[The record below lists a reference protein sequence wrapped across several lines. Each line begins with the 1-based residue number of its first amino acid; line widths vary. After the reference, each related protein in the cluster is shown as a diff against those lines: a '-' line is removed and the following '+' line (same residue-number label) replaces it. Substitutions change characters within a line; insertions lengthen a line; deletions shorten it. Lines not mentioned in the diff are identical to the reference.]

1 VLIGHSVDHRPIVA
15 TRVGDPAAQVRV
27 LVVGDIHG
35 NERAGERIVAR
46 LRRTHPDG
54 VQLWLIRSANPDG
67 AAAGT
72 RQNARGVDLNRNF
85 PYRWRA
91 GRHGTYYPGPRAAS
105 EPETRALMRLV
116 RRIRPQI
123 AIYYHQHLGITV
135 RTRAGD
141 IGLERTYARRTGL
154 PLRSLPAYHGTAVSW
169 ENHSVAGTAFVV
181 ELRAGPAD
189 AARHAAAVLA
199 LARAARAARAAR
211 SAAAAAPPKPPIKW
225 DPIPFPAHRK
235 REMRAYA
242 RRHYGI
248 DDYRLRRPHVI
259 VEHLTATTT
268 FAAAFNTFASDAPDP
283 ELHERP
289 GTCAHFII
297 DRDGTI
303 HQLVSLRLM
312 CRHTVGLNYT
322 AIGIEHV
329 GLSDADV
336 MGDRRELEASL
347 ALTRWLQARFHIA
360 TRNVIG
366 HNESLSSPYHRERVA
381 RLRHQTHADM
391 RRPTMV
397 RYRRLL

>member
-1 VLIGHSVDHRPIVA
+1 MLIGHSADHRPIVA
-15 TRVGDPAAQVRV
+15 TRVGDPTAHVRV
-27 LVVGDIHG
+27 LVVGDVHG
-35 NERAGERIVAR
+35 NERAGERVVAR
-46 LRRTHPDG
+46 LRRSRPAG

-72 RQNARGVDLNRNF
+72 RQNADGVDLNRNF

-91 GRHGTYYPGPRAAS
+91 GPRGTYYPGPRAAS
-105 EPETRALMRLV
+105 EPETRAVMRLV

-123 AIYYHQHLGITV
+123 AVYYHQHLGITV
-135 RTRAGD
+135 RTGAAD
-141 IGLERTYARRTGL
+141 IALERAYARRTGL

-169 ENHSVAGTAFVV
+169 ENHTVPGGTAFVV

-199 LARAARAARAAR
+199 LARTARVRA
-211 SAAAAAPPKPPIKW
+211 AAAAAPRITW
-225 DPIPFPAHRK
+225 EPIPFPAHRK

-248 DDYRLRRPHVI
+248 DDYRLRHPRVI
-259 VEHLTATTT
+259 VEHITAVNSFSAT
-268 FAAAFNTFASDAPDP
+268 FNTFASDAPDP

-289 GTCAHFII
+289 GTCAHFVV

-329 GLSDADV
+329 GLTDADL
-336 MGDRRELEASL
+336 MGDRRQLAASL
-347 ALTRWLQARFHIA
+347 RLTRWLQARFDIA

-381 RLRHQTHADM
+381 RLRRQTHSDM
-391 RRPTMV
+391 RHATMV